1 MAPTSKPSAERH
13 RRKHRL
19 LRHVL
24 GLGVVAQHAPGDG
37 EHARQMPVD
46 EGAERGR
53 VSTAGG
59 GHQLGV
65 LPRVWP
71 ARASPVRTGLDPLCR
86 HR

>member
-1 MAPTSKPSAERH
+1 MPQH
-13 RRKHRL
+13 RF

-46 EGAERGR
+46 EGAERRR
-53 VSTAGG
+53 VAAAGG
-59 GHQLGV
+59 RHQRGL
-65 LPRVWP
+65 LPRVWS
-71 ARASPVRTGLDPLCR
+71 ARVSPVRTGLDPLCR